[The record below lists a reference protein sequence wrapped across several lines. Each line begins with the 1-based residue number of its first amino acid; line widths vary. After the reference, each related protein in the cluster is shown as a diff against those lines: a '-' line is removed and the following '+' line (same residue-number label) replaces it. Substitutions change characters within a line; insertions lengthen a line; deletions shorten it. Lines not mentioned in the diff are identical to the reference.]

1 MEKYPTY
8 KILQSFRIL
17 DHGKSAERLVIRSV
31 TYHPQNRS
39 EFGRSG
45 LGRQADGDDPH
56 KSGNGKEG
64 RI

>member
-1 MEKYPTY
+1 MY
-8 KILQSFRIL
+8 SFRTL

-31 TYHPQNRS
+31 TYHTQNPS
-39 EFGRSG
+39 GLGRRG

-64 RI
+64 TRI